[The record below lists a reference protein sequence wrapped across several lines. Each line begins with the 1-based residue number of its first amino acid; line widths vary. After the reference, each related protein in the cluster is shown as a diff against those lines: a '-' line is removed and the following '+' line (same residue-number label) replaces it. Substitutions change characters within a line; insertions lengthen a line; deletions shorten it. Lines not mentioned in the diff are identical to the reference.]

1 MDSNRSGRRRFL
13 KHAAALAGLAAGAAP
28 SASGQSAGSEAQPK
42 DVHIHGEPSRFAT
55 TPGSGRGVRLRLDHM
70 TY

>member
-13 KHAAALAGLAAGAAP
+13 KQAAALTGLAAGTEP

-42 DVHIHGEPSRFAT
+42 DVHIHGEP
-55 TPGSGRGVRLRLDHM
+55 
-70 TY
+70 